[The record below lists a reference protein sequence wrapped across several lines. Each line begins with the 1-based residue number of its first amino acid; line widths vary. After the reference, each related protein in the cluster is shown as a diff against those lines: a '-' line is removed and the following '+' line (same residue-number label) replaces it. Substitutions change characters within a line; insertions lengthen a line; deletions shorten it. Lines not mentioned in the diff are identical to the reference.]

1 MAKKSIHVD
10 HWFYSEP
17 DMKPNKDGR
26 RELVAKACF
35 GPLEVYA
42 WGIDLN
48 GRPYKEYEW
57 IENDFFADEN
67 YHIEISWDELISE
80 IENMRDF
87 FREREFYKWAE
98 TYETVRK
105 ELLQLAQK

>member
-48 GRPYKEYEW
+48 GRPYKEY
-57 IENDFFADEN
+57 
-67 YHIEISWDELISE
+67 
-80 IENMRDF
+80 
-87 FREREFYKWAE
+87 KWAE